1 MRYTTFIFSN
11 ICDSRGVK
19 VDNAALQ
26 LILRCQFVVF
36 WLPGVLNVSITKKL
50 FTLLTFE

>member
-1 MRYTTFIFSN
+1 MRYTTFIFTN
-11 ICDSRGVK
+11 ICDNRGVK

-26 LILRCQFVVF
+26 SIFRCQFVVF
-36 WLPGVLNVSITKKL
+36 WLLGVLNEAITRKL